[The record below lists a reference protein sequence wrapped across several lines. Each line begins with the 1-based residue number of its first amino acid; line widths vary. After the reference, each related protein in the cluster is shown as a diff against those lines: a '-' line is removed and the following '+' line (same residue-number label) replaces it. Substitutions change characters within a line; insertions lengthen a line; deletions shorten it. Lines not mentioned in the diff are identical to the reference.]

1 MRPLRPLPHSSFEI
15 LLTLA
20 AGPAHGYGIK
30 RSVEERTDGAV
41 RLGAGTLYTA
51 LQRLETNGHIRE
63 VPGEPSQQDDSASVR
78 WRFYE
83 LTDSGLELVRAE
95 VRRLERAL
103 GFAHSLPA
111 LRGEAV

>member
-1 MRPLRPLPHSSFEI
+1 MAPLPHSSFEI

-30 RSVEERTDGAV
+30 RAVETRSGGAV

-51 LQRLETNGHIRE
+51 LQRLEKRGWIRE
-63 VPGEPSQQDDSASVR
+63 APGDPADQDDAASVR

-83 LTDSGLELVRAE
+83 LTGPGLD
-95 VRRLERAL
+95 
-103 GFAHSLPA
+103 A
-111 LRGEAV
+111 LRQEVGRLDSSLSFARQLPSLRTELA